1 MKSVILIPAWGH
13 ANPIL
18 LRTLANKDLQLRI
31 CIYCPNAGT
40 LKFACS
46 GLKRVN
52 GHLFMCDNCSK
63 EQVVSRPSAEF
74 MAKAVINFTN
84 ICNARIDSRCSQ
96 IMVDGSINEATAP
109 SLVCSI
115 RGFQK
120 SQDIE

>member
-1 MKSVILIPAWGH
+1 MKSVILIPAWGR

-18 LRTLANKDLQLRI
+18 LNPLDNKGLPLRK
-31 CIYCPNAGT
+31 CIYCTNPGT

-46 GLKRVN
+46 GLKLVN
-52 GHLFMCDNCSK
+52 GHLYMCDNCSK
-63 EQVVSRPSAEF
+63 KQVVSRPSAEF

-115 RGFQK
+115 SGFQK